1 MKSSNEPQNKYFFV
15 LDTDTWEAEAV
26 PIETRKVE
34 SVEIAEEGD
43 LMTFR
48 ESLEAEAKR
57 VANGEQTKRPFY
69 QVVADDSIDD
79 AFKRLAK
86 AVHDTGAIA
95 RIVMRS
101 SRARDLAPVVD
112 RSESIATL
120 ESAIEARF
128 PKESDEAK
136 LTAAMLRS
144 PEPSSIHLICEKFME
159 EG

>member
-1 MKSSNEPQNKYFFV
+1 M
-15 LDTDTWEAEAV
+15 
-26 PIETRKVE
+26 ET
-34 SVEIAEEGD
+34 VEIAEEGD
-43 LMTFR
+43 LLR
-48 ESLEAEAKR
+48 LQGALEAEAKR
-57 VANGEQTKRPFY
+57 VANGEQEKRPFY
-69 QVVADDSIDD
+69 QIVADDSIDD

-112 RSESIATL
+112 RAESVATL

-136 LTAAMLRS
+136 LTAAMLHS
-144 PEPSSIHLICEKFME
+144 PEPSSIHLICEKYMKE
-159 EG
+159 DEPDGEAKKP